1 VVMVV
6 CQQALNVAITG
17 SQSPMFIALSSGS
30 S

>member
-1 VVMVV
+1 LF

-17 SQSPMFIALSSGS
+17 SQSPMFIALSPAS